1 MNFLKKHW
9 VVILI
14 ILFFSTVIIIGFFK
28 VIHEAK
34 QEKKSLSNYHE
45 ELEDDKESNQS
56 SRTKS
61 DIEELPKSKIKI
73 TQANYDKIKS
83 YILSE
88 NEHEILPF
96 NNLLPE
102 EITENNKIK
111 NNWNLLLETFK
122 HDKKTINEYQQKF
135 DIYNKQISELDDKK
149 DEIEIKALNSQ
160 LNLAE
165 KSKNREQKNYDKR
178 FLVEKNS
185 ILHSLNSLYEI
196 TPSEG

>member
-1 MNFLKKHW
+1 MK
-9 VVILI
+9 I
-14 ILFFSTVIIIGFFK
+14 
-28 VIHEAK
+28 
-34 QEKKSLSNYHE
+34 
-45 ELEDDKESNQS
+45 
-56 SRTKS
+56 
-61 DIEELPKSKIKI
+61 PKSKIKI
-73 TQANYDKIKS
+73 TQAKYDQIAS
-83 YILSE
+83 YIFSE
-88 NEHEILPF
+88 TDDKT
-96 NNLLPE
+96 LLPNN
-102 EITENNKIK
+102 ITEEEKTEINEIK
-111 NNWNLLLETFK
+111 NSWNLLLETFK
-122 HDKKTINEYQQKF
+122 HDKKTINEYQQKC